1 MTSKSFSSKGLAG
14 DSIRRSLW
22 ALVLS
27 GVGFFLSLLL
37 PVLMTMQRALE
48 QKAYNLNNSPQYMED
63 AWQGALD
70 QVAVL
75 LGYNPFVKVTFVV
88 MAVVCGVALFA
99 YLHNRQK
106 VDFYHSL
113 PLSRTRL
120 FANNFLTGALCTLS
134 TYFVMLAITLA
145 CVYAMGFGEAA
156 DWGAIGGTVLCNLI
170 FFLLI
175 YALAVLTTIV
185 CVNTVVTLLLLAW
198 VYFSPLLVRML
209 QIAMLGKF
217 YETYSSEGGLDG
229 TIAAVRLCPVMEYFT
244 VDGIRYGGVATLGQT
259 GSAAGLLAGYLAAA
273 AVVTALAVFL
283 FRIRKSERAGTAL
296 AFDRSKLPIKVYIC
310 LIMSVAFGTLFNL
323 IAGDFWFWPGLV
335 IGAVLFHW
343 IVEIIYAF
351 DFRAI
356 FAKPLHLAVML
367 VVLVGGILLMKA
379 DVTGYDTWLP
389 DEGELEA
396 VDVAAYSSRE
406 MLSEPENI
414 AAVCRLAEIGVAM
427 TAAEDAAPEGELQ
440 AQFGSFDDSFGITLK
455 FRLNGGRM
463 EARYYRL
470 PQTEEVEALLV
481 QLQTSA
487 EYKQKKWDLFCL
499 DNMTEDEVAVLMF
512 TDNAG
517 AFLGNLYDEP
527 EKISEILET
536 LREEELARQESS
548 MPVFRLELAY
558 ENRQDG
564 IRSASWSN
572 IYVCEADTR
581 TLALIKQLT
590 GYEPQPQALTAD
602 QISTVEIGYVVQRDE
617 EGTAWSNVTVTDAGD
632 IEKLLENAVYAD
644 AMNIYN
650 SVFYLGSGAPLM
662 ESTDT
667 VNVYAT
673 LKDGDRTT
681 ELRYLLGTQ
690 PTDVIEK
697 YRPDGAAD
705 EAAAVIGAAAA
716 AEMPSVG

>member
-1 MTSKSFSSKGLAG
+1 
-14 DSIRRSLW
+14 
-22 ALVLS
+22 
-27 GVGFFLSLLL
+27 
-37 PVLMTMQRALE
+37 
-48 QKAYNLNNSPQYMED
+48 
-63 AWQGALD
+63 
-70 QVAVL
+70 
-75 LGYNPFVKVTFVV
+75 
-88 MAVVCGVALFA
+88 
-99 YLHNRQK
+99 
-106 VDFYHSL
+106 
-113 PLSRTRL
+113 
-120 FANNFLTGALCTLS
+120 
-134 TYFVMLAITLA
+134 
-145 CVYAMGFGEAA
+145 
-156 DWGAIGGTVLCNLI
+156 
-170 FFLLI
+170 
-175 YALAVLTTIV
+175 
-185 CVNTVVTLLLLAW
+185 
-198 VYFSPLLVRML
+198 
-209 QIAMLGKF
+209 
-217 YETYSSEGGLDG
+217 
-229 TIAAVRLCPVMEYFT
+229 
-244 VDGIRYGGVATLGQT
+244 
-259 GSAAGLLAGYLAAA
+259 
-273 AVVTALAVFL
+273 
-283 FRIRKSERAGTAL
+283 
-296 AFDRSKLPIKVYIC
+296 
-310 LIMSVAFGTLFNL
+310 
-323 IAGDFWFWPGLV
+323 
-335 IGAVLFHW
+335 
-343 IVEIIYAF
+343 
-351 DFRAI
+351 
-356 FAKPLHLAVML
+356 
-367 VVLVGGILLMKA
+367 
-379 DVTGYDTWLP
+379 
-389 DEGELEA
+389 
-396 VDVAAYSSRE
+396 
-406 MLSEPENI
+406 
-414 AAVCRLAEIGVAM
+414 
-427 TAAEDAAPEGELQ
+427 
-440 AQFGSFDDSFGITLK
+440 
-455 FRLNGGRM
+455 
-463 EARYYRL
+463 
-470 PQTEEVEALLV
+470 
-481 QLQTSA
+481 
-487 EYKQKKWDLFCL
+487 
-499 DNMTEDEVAVLMF
+499 MF